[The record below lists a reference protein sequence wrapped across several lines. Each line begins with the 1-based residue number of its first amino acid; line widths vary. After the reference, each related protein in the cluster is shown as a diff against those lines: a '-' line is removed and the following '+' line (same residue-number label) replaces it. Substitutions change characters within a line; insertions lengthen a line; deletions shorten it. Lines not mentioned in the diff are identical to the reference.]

1 MGKIETSLHRQA
13 SEGLSG
19 RKIPRAIMGAQSL
32 AILAGATEYLL
43 IAAACYQAGA
53 LYHRLM
59 FGHLPY
65 SSFYLAASFCLAAM
79 FVLPCGLSRDYSI
92 KRLLDSRAQ
101 LQSVFLH
108 WNSAYAIFVFALFM
122 IHATDFYSRGSIAV
136 QYATG
141 LLAAIVARL
150 AIAQFAVRSLE
161 KGMLVGN
168 RVLVIG
174 DTQLV
179 DETVWRLRRDR
190 KGVEIAAT
198 INLDWHLPSILD
210 DELRVAL
217 EKAEALARHDTVD
230 DVIIC
235 LPWAK
240 GDLIRRIVDGLSAIP
255 ATIHTAPD
263 PAWRWTNDPAL
274 ARVGGLR
281 TIQLARTPLTRK
293 DRIIKRAFDLSVA
306 SLLLLASSPL
316 LLAVAILI
324 KFDSKGPV
332 IFRQRRNGFNQ
343 REFRVFKFRTMH
355 TLDDG
360 AFIRQATRN
369 DHRITSVGKFLRAT
383 NIDEL
388 PQLLNVIIGDM
399 SLVGPRPPAVAH
411 NNVYEERIRLYAR
424 RHNVKPGITG
434 WAQVRGYRGETDSIQ
449 KMRDR
454 VEHDFY
460 YIDHWSLFFDI
471 KILLMTLFSLRSY
484 RNAY

>member
-65 SSFYLAASFCLAAM
+65 SSFYLAATFCLAAM

-122 IHATDFYSRGSIAV
+122 IHATDFYSRGAIAV
-136 QYATG
+136 
-141 LLAAIVARL
+141 RL

-240 GDLIRRIVDGLSAIP
+240 GDLIR
-255 ATIHTAPD
+255 
-263 PAWRWTNDPAL
+263 
-274 ARVGGLR
+274 
-281 TIQLARTPLTRK
+281 
-293 DRIIKRAFDLSVA
+293 
-306 SLLLLASSPL
+306 
-316 LLAVAILI
+316 
-324 KFDSKGPV
+324 
-332 IFRQRRNGFNQ
+332 
-343 REFRVFKFRTMH
+343 
-355 TLDDG
+355 
-360 AFIRQATRN
+360 
-369 DHRITSVGKFLRAT
+369 
-383 NIDEL
+383 
-388 PQLLNVIIGDM
+388 
-399 SLVGPRPPAVAH
+399 
-411 NNVYEERIRLYAR
+411 
-424 RHNVKPGITG
+424 
-434 WAQVRGYRGETDSIQ
+434 
-449 KMRDR
+449 
-454 VEHDFY
+454 
-460 YIDHWSLFFDI
+460 
-471 KILLMTLFSLRSY
+471 
-484 RNAY
+484 